1 MPHVKGQFLSLISN
15 AMLYQ
20 KGVFFLRI
28 QTSNLK
34 LRYLDLEVGK
44 VNMTRD
50 E

>member
-1 MPHVKGQFLSLISN
+1 MPHVKGQFLSHIKCYAVSN
-15 AMLYQ
+15 
-20 KGVFFLRI
+20 GVFFLRI